1 MNIFEIVSAIALIIA
16 CVFIIVVV
24 LVKDTKSNM
33 SQAISGGSSDN
44 FFQKNAGRTKEA
56 RLNRTTV
63 VATAVFFILALVV
76 NIINVHSKPATTDT
90 DSGSSVTESVSS
102 DIEDES
108 DITVDESSSTAEDD
122 VSSAESETES
132 NAESETS
139 TESESAASDT
149 DSAVSESDSGAAD
162 ESAAE

>member
-16 CVFIIVVV
+16 CVFIIIVV

-44 FFQKNAGRTKEA
+44 FFQKNVGRTKEA

-63 VATAVFFILALVV
+63 VATVVFFVLALAV
-76 NIINVHSKPATTDT
+76 NIINVHSKPAADT
-90 DSGSSVTESVSS
+90 ESGSSVTESVSS
-102 DIEDES
+102 GAEGES
-108 DITVDESSSTAEDD
+108 DITADDNSSVAGDDGSSVESG
-122 VSSAESETES
+122 
-132 NAESETS
+132 TS
-139 TESESAASDT
+139 TESESAA
-149 DSAVSESDSGAAD
+149 DSAVSESDSSAAD

>member
-16 CVFIIVVV
+16 CIFIIVVV

-63 VATAVFFILALVV
+63 VATVIFFVLALAV
-76 NIINVHSKPATTDT
+76 NIINVHSKPAADT
-90 DSGSSVTESVSS
+90 DSGSSVTDSVSS
-102 DIEDES
+102 DVEDES
-108 DITVDESSSTAEDD
+108 DITVDDSSSAAEDD
-122 VSSAESETES
+122 GSSAES
-132 NAESETS
+132 S

>member
-76 NIINVHSKPATTDT
+76 NIINVHSKPAAADT

-102 DIEDES
+102 DVEDES

-122 VSSAESETES
+122 GSSAESEAESNTES
-132 NAESETS
+132 DSAAD
-139 TESESAASDT
+139 SAASDT
-149 DSAVSESDSGAAD
+149 DSSAD

>member
-16 CVFIIVVV
+16 CIFIIVVV

-63 VATAVFFILALVV
+63 VATVIFFVLALAV
-76 NIINVHSKPATTDT
+76 NIINVHSKPAADT
-90 DSGSSVTESVSS
+90 DSGSSVTDSVSS
-102 DIEDES
+102 DVEDES
-108 DITVDESSSTAEDD
+108 DITVDDSSSVAEDD
-122 VSSAESETES
+122 GSSVES
-132 NAESETS
+132 S
-139 TESESAASDT
+139 TESEASDT

>member
-122 VSSAESETES
+122 GSSAESEAES
-132 NAESETS
+132 N
-139 TESESAASDT
+139 TESESAADSAASDT
-149 DSAVSESDSGAAD
+149 DSSAD

>member
-16 CVFIIVVV
+16 CVFIIIVV

-63 VATAVFFILALVV
+63 VATVVFFVLALAV
-76 NIINVHSKPATTDT
+76 NIINVHSKPAADT
-90 DSGSSVTESVSS
+90 ESGSSVTESVSS
-102 DIEDES
+102 GAEDES
-108 DITVDESSSTAEDD
+108 DITIDDSSSVAEDD
-122 VSSAESETES
+122 GLSAESGTSAESE
-132 NAESETS
+132 AS
-139 TESESAASDT
+139 TESESAA
-149 DSAVSESDSGAAD
+149 DSAVSESDSSAAD
-162 ESAAE
+162 ESASE